1 MSSLT
6 KPIAILIGAFLTCAP
21 SAHARAADR
30 IVTFQGAGGTSL
42 AGTLVVPDGIPESK
56 FPALVL
62 VPGSGPTDRNGNQ
75 PPTLVTD
82 LLKEIAVHL
91 AEHGIASLRYDK
103 RGMHANV
110 GELPKDRAQ
119 YGEFFS
125 WENFVDDVAAAYE
138 FLRLQPEIT
147 ADRVGILG
155 HSEGGVLALA
165 VGERLA
171 ATPARPAALVLLSTP
186 GRSLDAVIHDQ
197 LVRLLAKQKATP
209 EQTKYFLDENAR
221 VVQAI
226 KDTGKVPDDVPAGLR
241 ALYPAYIGKFL
252 QSDFLTDPS
261 KLAARISSPVLVI
274 AGEQDIQVSPERDA
288 KPLDVALASRAVDDH
303 KLLLVP
309 EVSHNLKPVK
319 DDTEPGL
326 GGEIPPALLQALSDW
341 TTAKFNK

>member
-1 MSSLT
+1 MSSLAKT
-6 KPIAILIGAFLTCAP
+6 VAILIGTFLTCATTAP
-21 SAHARAADR
+21 AQPVDR
-30 IVTFQGAGGTSL
+30 TVTFPGAGGTSL
-42 AGTLVVPDGIPESK
+42 AGTLLLPEGKPGTK

-62 VPGSGPTDRNGNQ
+62 VPGSGPTDRDGNQ
-75 PPTLVTD
+75 APTLVTD
-82 LLKEIAVHL
+82 LLKDIAVDL
-91 AEHGIASLRYDK
+91 AKHGIASLRYDK

-138 FLRLQPEIT
+138 FVRQQPEIA

-165 VGERLA
+165 VGEKLA
-171 ATPARPAALVLLSTP
+171 ATPARPAVLVLLSTP

-197 LVRLLAKQKATP
+197 LVRLLVKQKATP

-226 KDTGKVPDDVPAGLR
+226 KDTGKVPSDVPAGLQ

-252 QSDFLTDPS
+252 QSNFATDPS
-261 KLAARISSPVLVI
+261 KLAARIKGPVLVI
-274 AGEQDIQVSPERDA
+274 AGEQDVQVSPERDA
-288 KPLDVALASRAVDDH
+288 KPVDVGLASRAADDH
-303 KLLLVP
+303 KLLV
-309 EVSHNLKPVK
+309 VAGASHNLKPVK
-319 DDTEPGL
+319 DNTEPGFA
-326 GGEIPPALLQALSDW
+326 GEISPAVLLELREW
-341 TTAKFNK
+341 ITARLNK